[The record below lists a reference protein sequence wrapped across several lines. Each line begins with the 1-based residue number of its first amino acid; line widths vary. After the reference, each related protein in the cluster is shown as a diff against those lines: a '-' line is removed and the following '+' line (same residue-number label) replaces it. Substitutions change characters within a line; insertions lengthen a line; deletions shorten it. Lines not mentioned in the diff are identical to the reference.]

1 VTRRLVLML
10 AVTMAATGCTSPL
23 LTRFRV
29 ARTAGNGSHVL
40 LVGDSNLAL
49 AGRAVESVMQQRL
62 TPTVDAQPG
71 IATSDPR
78 WATWLPGDL
87 AQSRPRV
94 VVVQLGTNDASVDR
108 VKFLPAAIDRL
119 MHVIPRNVP
128 VLWSNVRIIQGVGLP
143 WVVAELAAD
152 ISLLGATARWP
163 NLHLLDYAGHFANH
177 PEWIPSTGVHLTP
190 AGQVEYARWVTA
202 QVAPYAR

>member
-1 VTRRLVLML
+1 MTRRLVLML

-49 AGRAVESVMQQRL
+49 AGRAVESVMQQRF

-108 VKFLPAAIDRL
+108 VKFLPTAIDRL
-119 MHVIPRNVP
+119 MRVIPRNVP
-128 VLWSNVRIIQGVGLP
+128 VL
-143 WVVAELAAD
+143 
-152 ISLLGATARWP
+152 
-163 NLHLLDYAGHFANH
+163 
-177 PEWIPSTGVHLTP
+177 
-190 AGQVEYARWVTA
+190 
-202 QVAPYAR
+202 

>member
-1 VTRRLVLML
+1 MRRLVPML
-10 AVTMAATGCTSPL
+10 ALTLVATGCASPL
-23 LTRFRV
+23 LSRFRV
-29 ARTAGNGSHVL
+29 TRTTGRGAHVL

-49 AGRAVESVMQQRL
+49 SGRAVESVMQQRF

-78 WATWLPGDL
+78 WAAWLPSDL

-108 VKFLPAAIDRL
+108 VKFLPAAIDRI
-119 MHVIPRNVP
+119 MRSIPAQVP
-128 VLWSNVRIIQGVGLP
+128 VLWSNVRIVQGAGLP
-143 WVVAELAAD
+143 WVVSELAAD

-163 NLHLLDYAGHFANH
+163 NLHLLDYAGHFAGH
-177 PEWIPSTGVHLTP
+177 PEWIPPTAIHLTP